1 MKEPG
6 QLSITNNEHV
16 TIMIAQDGIIRF
28 LVVVVPFKE
37 IYYLT

>member
-6 QLSITNNEHV
+6 QLSITNNEHF
-16 TIMIAQDGIIRF
+16 TIMIAQNGVIRF
-28 LVVVVPFKE
+28 LVVFVPFKE